1 MGRLT
6 KRVTKGEYV
15 GEISYRAINFD
26 IHATDSLMSSGKK
39 TLRDQRPLFDLQKSI
54 QLEFLGWDQ
63 PILHAAVEYLFTHYR
78 RGTNWDLDRML
89 VVLPGSLAGRR
100 LQVLLAEK
108 GSRERVVLRPPRF
121 LTLGKL
127 PEELYQAKLPF
138 ASELTQIMAWV
149 RVLRATPASEL
160 QPLLFEVPAND
171 HLATWMDLARLLS
184 GLHREL
190 ASDLVDFNDVSN
202 ALAGTAEEARWQVL
216 SKLQRRYLDVLHEAG
231 LWDVQSARRYAIAH
245 GEVTGIDHEVV
256 LIGTVDLNQ
265 AQRRFL
271 AAIAP
276 NVKALV
282 GAPASYAEGFD
293 RDGTLRSEYWQN
305 LEIPIAEEQIHVRT
319 TISDAA
325 DELAIQLAQLG
336 STRSP
341 ADITVGVP
349 DVSLVPSLQESLSR
363 SGVPLRYGPGI
374 PVRNTPPMK
383 VLQSIEE
390 YLIDETMEAFSNLIR
405 TSAVYEWL
413 LEHGRIAIETVSP
426 KNSSNTTATPVPT
439 ENQEPQTEPMPPRF
453 LAAIDGYLAATL
465 LRSVNVPEWPQAKG
479 RAEFVAAVE
488 AIDAWLKPLRE
499 GKRRL
504 SQWAEP
510 WRQIFIE
517 LFGRG
522 TVDRDQP
529 DGNLVYRGC
538 KAINEV
544 LDRLAA
550 VPSALDT
557 EIDLTECLGW
567 IHQQLHS
574 VQIPPLVEDGAIEM
588 IGWLELSLDDRPVL
602 MLTGMHDGVL
612 PESVNSDAFLPNRL
626 RSELGLID
634 NARRYARDAYV
645 MLTLLHTR
653 EHLEFIMNRLSSDGD
668 SLTPSRLMMTV
679 PTEKLAQRVTMLISD
694 PEPSNVVIEG
704 WKSRHGQS
712 NVPIPKPDPKRR
724 IHDMAVTDFK
734 KYSECPYRFYLRK
747 IERAST
753 IDHLPLELD
762 GGGFGDL
769 VHKVLEGLITSE
781 VARSVDPKAIS
792 TWLNEELARV
802 ARRMFGSLQPPALV
816 IQIEQA
822 KLRFEE
828 FAIHQANHARDG
840 WEIKYIEH
848 TVERGKGIK
857 WELPAGIME
866 IHGRIDRID
875 YKEKTG
881 EYAVWDYKTGGTTDE
896 PRKNHL
902 ASDGTWQDW
911 QLPLYGKLIST
922 LQIEDLSKVQFG
934 YILLPKNAKH
944 TQFVRADFTLE
955 EHAAAIKSAE
965 EIANRVLEGE
975 FWPPSSKIPLDWD
988 DYKGVVQRTVVRPW
1002 SWEIEE
1008 KLQSEAEQNGCELK
1022 SSEPNESKRE
1032 TSDETQPAES
1042 EHSPEGGLSG
1052 TPAIESFQ
1060 DAKLDA
1066 AHRETERPHL
1076 LKKAPVPKRIS
1087 VEPVLAEG
1095 VPPEEWFSPSMI
1107 LASAGTGKTYQ
1118 LASRAIRLLFT
1129 DQSLDSILATTFT
1142 RKAAGEILHRVLS
1155 WLADGCETNEGF
1167 HRLCDIL
1174 QPMKI
1179 TRDTARYQLSRLC
1192 SHLHRFRVSTLDSF
1206 YSQLAKSFALEL
1218 KLPPGWTLID
1228 PVQEEQVNRE
1238 AITRM
1243 FDSIEYRHLRSLIS
1257 QLSKGEA
1264 VRGVR
1269 AEIESVV
1276 ADAYELYRQAPKEAW
1291 TRMIVPSAPSEEQVN
1306 GALQVLENTSMAN
1319 NQQTKGKDKLRVQFL
1334 ESDWEDFLTSTLA
1347 LACIEDEPT
1356 YYNKPISAPMRDA
1369 VRVLSGYALTSALTY
1384 RRLQNEAAYQVLVEF
1399 DRCLREIKQTRRMVT
1414 FSDVAERLSQWMRAT
1429 VETNRAK
1436 EDERSDEEPS
1446 ENNPSMQSIAHR
1458 MDCSVDHLLLDEFQ
1472 DTSPVQWGI
1481 VKPFAEA
1488 IVENVNPVDGATSF
1502 FCVGDTKQAI
1512 YSWRGGVSEIFESV
1526 GQQIKNV
1533 KDQKLTESR
1542 RSSSAVIDFVN
1553 ETFRRLPEHE
1563 NFIGEDGKKK
1573 DEGRRHAL
1581 VQQWLDRYFAVHKT
1595 AKADLAG
1602 YVEFRNANVQ
1612 ENKDNEGLR
1621 SSPDL
1626 FKEVAERIAELH
1638 REAPHVT
1645 IGVLTR
1651 ANRDIATIIS
1661 RLRELGVEASQEGGN
1676 PLTDTAPILLVMS
1689 ALQLADHPGDT
1700 LAHFHLKHS
1709 PMIRL
1714 WDESLQGDPNRLSAN
1729 LREKLAAF
1737 GFGGLVSWLVNG
1749 IAEEC
1754 TVRDQQR
1761 MQQLIEEA
1769 YRFDTFGQSQ
1779 IHEFL
1784 DFIERHRMALP
1795 GESKVRV
1802 MTIHQ
1807 SKGLEF
1813 DAVFLPT
1820 LDQAITR
1827 TTSDYIVMRP
1837 DRMSAPIGIMRAM
1850 NHQLLKYM
1858 GEAWQ
1863 VAHAEMQRQKLGE
1876 ALCLFYVALTRA
1888 RQALYMYTSPSKS
1901 QKKRWGSVLHSI
1913 YASDPATWEQS
1924 GIVILERGNP
1934 QWYSA
1939 NVDEIASK
1947 QNATAEVVTP
1957 RRVRV
1962 ALAHGKLGTEK
1973 ADWVAPS
1980 QLNERSSSD
1989 IAALWKP
1996 EEVAG
2001 TVVGK
2006 LVHRWFEEVRGWIE
2020 DFRPTK
2026 KMLTNIAAATLT
2038 QEEMTQ
2044 LRLAQWIDK
2053 FMAYCESPEIRNALS
2068 RDRYSSWSQ
2077 PQLLRLEVST
2087 ERRLLQLLDGALIR
2101 GVIDRCVL
2109 GIDGDRVVRAE
2120 ILDFKTDQRG
2130 EGEELRAW
2138 IEGRKEEH
2146 APQLNAYRRVL
2157 CRQFSLHP
2165 DLVQSTLILLSE
2177 NKVESIGAEY

>member
-1 MGRLT
+1 MPT
-6 KRVTKGEYV
+6 
-15 GEISYRAINFD
+15 A
-26 IHATDSLMSSGKK
+26 KK

-63 PILHAAVEYLFTHYR
+63 PILHAAVEYLFKHYR

-149 RVLRATPASEL
+149 RVLRATPAAEL

-216 SKLQRRYLDVLHEAG
+216 SRLQRRYLDVLHEAG
-231 LWDVQSARRYAIAH
+231 LWDVQSARRYALEH
-245 GEVTGIDHEVV
+245 GEVSGIDHEVV

-271 AAIAP
+271 AATAP

-282 GAPASYAEGFD
+282 GAPESYAEGFD

-305 LEIPIAEEQIHVRT
+305 LEIPISEEQIHVRT

-325 DELAIQLAQLG
+325 DELAIQLSHFG

-341 ADITVGVP
+341 SDITVGVP
-349 DVSLVPSLQESLSR
+349 DVSLIPSLQESLSR

-383 VLQSIEE
+383 VLQSIEG
-390 YLIDETMEAFSNLIR
+390 YLIDETMDAFSNLIR
-405 TSAVYEWL
+405 TSAVHDWL
-413 LEHGRIAIETVSP
+413 LEHGRMVSEG
-426 KNSSNTTATPVPT
+426 A
-439 ENQEPQTEPMPPRF
+439 QTQPIPPRF
-453 LAAIDGYLAATL
+453 LAAIDGYVVSTL

-479 RAEFVAAVE
+479 RSEFVAAVE

-510 WRQIFIE
+510 WRHVFID
-517 LFGRG
+517 LYKS
-522 TVDRDQP
+522 TSVDRDQP

-538 KAINEV
+538 RAINEV

-550 VPSALDT
+550 VPSALDA
-557 EIDLTECLGW
+557 EIDLAECLGW

-574 VQIPPLVEDGAIEM
+574 VQIPPLVKDDAIEM

-668 SLTPSRLMMTV
+668 SLTPSRLMMSV
-679 PTEKLAQRVTMLISD
+679 PTSKLAHRVSMLISD
-694 PEPSNVVIEG
+694 PEPTNVVIEG
-704 WKSRHGQS
+704 WKARRGQS
-712 NVPIPKPDPKRR
+712 NVPIPKPDPTRR

-769 VHKVLEGLITSE
+769 VHKVLEGLITSD
-781 VARSVDPKAIS
+781 VATSIEPKAIS
-792 TWLNEELARV
+792 NWLNDELVRV
-802 ARRMFGSLQPPALV
+802 SRRMFGALQPPALV

-828 FAIHQANHARDG
+828 FAIHQANHAREG

-848 TVERGKGIK
+848 SVERGNGIQ
-857 WELPAGIME
+857 WDLPAGIME

-875 YKEKTG
+875 YKEETG
-881 EYAVWDYKTGGTTDE
+881 EYAVWDYKTGDNTDE

-902 ASDGTWQDW
+902 TSDGTWQDW

-922 LQIEDLSKVQFG
+922 LKITDLSKVRFG
-934 YILLPKNAKH
+934 YILLPKNAKQ
-944 TQFVRADFTLE
+944 TRFVVADFTEQEL
-955 EHAAAIKSAE
+955 AAAIQSAE
-965 EIANRVLEGE
+965 EIANRVLEGV
-975 FWPPSSKIPLDWD
+975 FWPPSTKILLDWD
-988 DYKGVVQRTVVRPW
+988 DYKGIIQRTVVRPW
-1002 SWEIEE
+1002 SWDLEE
-1008 KLQSEAEQNGCELK
+1008 KLLADAEEPDGSEAVENTRGEGDGTQPA
-1022 SSEPNESKRE
+1022 SSEPG
-1032 TSDETQPAES
+1032 SDRLS
-1042 EHSPEGGLSG
+1042 SG
-1052 TPAIESFQ
+1052 TNAYGKHS
-1060 DAKLDA
+1060 DSKLDVP
-1066 AHRETERPHL
+1066 HHKTELPHL
-1076 LKKAPVPKRIS
+1076 LKKVPVPTRIS
-1087 VEPVLAEG
+1087 IEPVLAEG
-1095 VPPEEWFSPSMI
+1095 VPPAEWFHPSMI

-1129 DQSLDSILATTFT
+1129 DQPLDSILATTFT

-1155 WLADGCETNEGF
+1155 WLADGCETEEGYE
-1167 HRLCDIL
+1167 RLCGIL

-1179 TRDTARYQLSRLC
+1179 SRDTARYQLSRLC

-1291 TRMIVPSAPSEEQVN
+1291 DRMHVPSAPAEEQVN
-1306 GALQVLENTSMAN
+1306 AALQVLEFAPMVNK
-1319 NQQTKGKDKLRVQFL
+1319 QQEKGRDKLRIQFL
-1334 ESDWEDFLTSTLA
+1334 EGDWEGFLTSTLT
-1347 LACIEDEPT
+1347 LACLEEEPT
-1356 YYNKPISAPMRDA
+1356 YYNKPISASMRDA
-1369 VRVLSGYALTSALTY
+1369 VRVLSGYSLTSALTY

-1399 DRCLREIKQTRRMVT
+1399 DRCLRELKQTRRMVT

-1429 VETNRAK
+1429 VEANRSK
-1436 EDERSDEEPS
+1436 EDDRTDEE
-1446 ENNPSMQSIAHR
+1446 NNANKPNMQSIAHR

-1488 IVENVNPVDGATSF
+1488 IVENVNSSDGTTSF

-1533 KDQKLTESR
+1533 KDEKLTKSR
-1542 RSSSAVIDFVN
+1542 RSSSAVIEFVN

-1573 DEGRRHAL
+1573 EEGRRHEL
-1581 VQQWLDRYFAVHKT
+1581 VQQWLDRYFADHET
-1595 AKADLAG
+1595 AKSELAG
-1602 YVEFRNANVQ
+1602 YVEFRNADVQ
-1612 ENKDNEGLR
+1612 ENKDIEGLR

-1626 FKEVAERIAELH
+1626 FQEVAERIAGLH
-1638 REAPHVT
+1638 CEAPNVT

-1651 ANRDIATIIS
+1651 SNRDIATIIS
-1661 RLRELGVEASQEGGN
+1661 RLRELGIEASQEGGN

-1700 LAHFHLKHS
+1700 LAHFHIKHS

-1714 WDESLQGDPNRLSAN
+1714 WDQSLHGDPNLLSAN
-1729 LREKLAAF
+1729 LRERLAAF
-1737 GFGGLVSWLVNG
+1737 GFGGLVSWLING

-1754 TVRDQQR
+1754 TARDQQR

-1769 YRFDTFGQSQ
+1769 HRFDTFGQSQ

-1784 DFIERHRMALP
+1784 DFVERHRIALP

-1827 TTSDYIVMRP
+1827 TTNDYIVMRP
-1837 DRMSAPIGIMRAM
+1837 DRMSAPIGIMRSM

-1863 VAHAEMQRQKLGE
+1863 VAYAEMQRQKLGE

-1888 RQALYMYTSPSKS
+1888 RQALYLYTSPSKS
-1901 QKKRWGSVLHSI
+1901 QKKRWGSVLHSV
-1913 YASDPATWEQS
+1913 YASDPATWEQP
-1924 GIVILERGNP
+1924 GAVILERGNP

-1939 NVDEIASK
+1939 NADDTAVDKLAAPEIVK
-1947 QNATAEVVTP
+1947 P

-1962 ALAHGKLGTEK
+1962 ALAHGTPGTEK

-1980 QLNERSSSD
+1980 QLKERTSSEV
-1989 IAALWKP
+1989 AALWKP
-1996 EEVAG
+1996 DEVAG

-2020 DFRPTK
+2020 DFHPTK
-2026 KMLTNIAAATLT
+2026 KMLTSIAAATLT

-2044 LRLAQWIDK
+2044 LRLGQWVDK
-2053 FMAYCESPEIRNALS
+2053 FMAYCESPAIRIVLS
-2068 RDRYSSWSQ
+2068 HDRYTSWNQ
-2077 PQLLRLEVST
+2077 PQLLRLQVST

-2109 GIDGDRVVRAE
+2109 GLDGDRVVRAE

-2130 EGEELRAW
+2130 AGEELGAW
-2138 IEGRKEEH
+2138 IENRKAIH

-2177 NKVESIGAEY
+2177 NKVESIGNEF